1 MKMAEASI
9 SAMRFSERVCKFLE
23 RVEFREAT
31 SEEELEAIYR
41 VRYDG
46 YLRQGYIDPSPSRRL
61 TDALDGSLPN
71 TWTFGVH
78 VDGNLAGTIRIHV
91 LQRGYSDSFAR
102 QLFPDILDPEI
113 EAGRTIVEPSK
124 FVVDREGAQRHP
136 ELAFVIMRL
145 VYMPAVYFGAHHIVL
160 SIRPEHQAF
169 YKRMLMFQPLCP
181 PRRFDLF
188 PMPVHLVGVHFPP
201 VQDLL
206 VAKHPYF
213 QSTEAERRLL
223 FARDLGPSPAP
234 SRARRVAELAADSA

>member
-1 MKMAEASI
+1 MAVADASI
-9 SAMRFSERVCKFLE
+9 SAVRFSERICKFLE
-23 RVEFREAT
+23 RVEFKEAT

-46 YLRQGYIDPSPSRRL
+46 YLRQGYIDASPARRL

-71 TWTFGVH
+71 TWTFGVY
-78 VDGNLAGTIRIHV
+78 VDGALSGTIRIHV
-91 LQRGYSDSFAR
+91 IRRGYPDSFAR

-124 FVVDREGAQRHP
+124 FVVDREGARHP

-145 VYMPAVYFGAHHIVL
+145 VYMPAVHFGADYIVL
-160 SIRPEHQAF
+160 SIRPEHQPF

-213 QSTEAERRLL
+213 ESTEAERRLL
-223 FARDLGPSPAP
+223 FARDGGPAP
-234 SRARRVAELAADSA
+234 AESRARRVVELAADSA